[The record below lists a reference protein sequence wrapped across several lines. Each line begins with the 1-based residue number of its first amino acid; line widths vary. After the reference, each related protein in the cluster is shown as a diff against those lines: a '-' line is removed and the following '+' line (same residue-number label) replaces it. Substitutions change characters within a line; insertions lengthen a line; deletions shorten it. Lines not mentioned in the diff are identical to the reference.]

1 MPQLSHKKLEVTAIF
16 CSTKQ
21 GSAREELPMLTLL
34 EYEETYLALGVCVEA
49 NVPVILWGPPGQGKT
64 SVIKALAEKSN
75 RHLEIILASIREPQD
90 FAGLPSIVNG
100 KMSLV
105 APDWAQRLA
114 DTDSG
119 ILFTDEVNTAPPS
132 VQAALLRVCLDKVA
146 GDCELGADTSVIAA
160 ANPPEQAAD
169 GWDLAPP
176 LANRFCHLDW
186 SLPLEVVRM
195 GLAGQ
200 WPTYDF
206 TKVDSKKLKNE
217 TERENAIISGFLT
230 SRPDLVTALPS
241 SNADQGRAFP
251 TPRSW
256 VSASLL
262 SAFVSATN
270 LSEGVRRLLL
280 KGSVGVAA
288 AAEYIT
294 FRDNLD
300 LPNPDEL
307 LAAPEKLSLPAR
319 ADQIYVL
326 GAGILNALGRDN
338 SAERWHAA
346 GKVLEKIVEAGHPDM
361 AVGFARQ
368 WLKIR
373 PGNETPNSTVL
384 QALVPLLTEAKLI

>member
-1 MPQLSHKKLEVTAIF
+1 MLSLN
-16 CSTKQ
+16 
-21 GSAREELPMLTLL
+21 

-64 SVIKALAEKSN
+64 SVIRALAEKAD

-90 FAGLPSIVNG
+90 FAGLPSIVGG
-100 KMSLV
+100 KMTLV

-114 DTDSG
+114 ETNSG

-146 GDCELGADTSVIAA
+146 GDCELGMDTSVIAA

-186 SLPLEVVRM
+186 SLPVEIVRM
-195 GLAGQ
+195 GLSGQ
-200 WPTYDF
+200 WPTYEF
-206 TKVDSKKLKNE
+206 SKPDAATLDA
-217 TERENAIISGFLT
+217 AIIAERSLVAGFIT
-230 SRPDLVTALPS
+230 SRPDLVTALPDS
-241 SNADQGRAFP
+241 SAEQGRAFP

-256 VSASLL
+256 ESASLL
-262 SAFVSATN
+262 SAFVSAAN

-280 KGSVGVAA
+280 KGSIGVAA

-294 FRDNLD
+294 YRNNMD
-300 LPNPDEL
+300 LPNPEEV
-307 LAAPEKLSLPAR
+307 LANPEKFDLPSR

-326 GAGILNALGRDN
+326 GAGILNILSRNN
-338 SAERWHAA
+338 SAENWHAT
-346 GKVLEKIVEAGHPDM
+346 GTVLEKIVDLGHPDM
-361 AVGFARQ
+361 AVSFARQ
-368 WLKIR
+368 WLKLR
-373 PGNETPNSTVL
+373 PSGATPNSTVL
-384 QALVPLLTEAKLI
+384 RALVPLLTEAKLI

>member
-1 MPQLSHKKLEVTAIF
+1 MLSF
-16 CSTKQ
+16 
-21 GSAREELPMLTLL
+21 L
-34 EYEETYLALGVCVEA
+34 EYEETYLALGVCVDA
-49 NVPVILWGPPGQGKT
+49 NIPVILWGPPGQGKT
-64 SVIKALAEKSN
+64 SVIKALAQKSN

-100 KMSLV
+100 KMSLI

-114 DTDSG
+114 ETDSG

-146 GDCELGADTSVIAA
+146 GDCELGLDTSVIAA

-176 LANRFCHLDW
+176 LANRFCHLEW

-195 GLAGQ
+195 GLSGN
-200 WPTYDF
+200 WPSF
-206 TKVDSKKLKNE
+206 EFPKVDAQKLLIEIEKE
-217 TERENAIISGFLT
+217 KSVVSGFLT
-230 SRPDLVTALPS
+230 SRPDLLTALPN

-256 VSASLL
+256 ESAAIL
-262 SAFVSATN
+262 SAHVTACGLN
-270 LSEGVRRLLL
+270 EGVRRLLL

-288 AAEYIT
+288 AAEFIT
-294 FRDNLD
+294 FRNNLD
-300 LPNPDEL
+300 LPNPEVVLD
-307 LAAPEKLSLPAR
+307 APDTLVLPSR
-319 ADQIYVL
+319 ADQIFVL
-326 GAGILNALGRDN
+326 GAGILNVLSRDN
-338 SAERWHAA
+338 SVDRWHAA
-346 GKVLEKIVEAGHPDM
+346 GKVLEKIVESGNPDM
-361 AVGFARQ
+361 AVSFARQ

-384 QALVPLLTEAKLI
+384 QALIPLLTEAKLI

>member
-1 MPQLSHKKLEVTAIF
+1 VNFLESKGEPITMMSLV
-16 CSTKQ
+16 
-21 GSAREELPMLTLL
+21 

-64 SVIKALAEKSN
+64 SVIKALAQKAD

-90 FAGLPSIVNG
+90 FAGLPSIVDG
-100 KMSLV
+100 KMTLV

-114 DTDSG
+114 DTEYG

-146 GDCELGADTSVIAA
+146 GDCELGLDTSVIAA

-195 GLAGQ
+195 GLSGQ
-200 WPTYDF
+200 WPTF
-206 TKVDSKKLKNE
+206 EFQKPDSLRLSDELLTEKN
-217 TERENAIISGFLT
+217 IVSGFLT
-230 SRPDLVTALPS
+230 SRPDLVTALPN

-256 VSASLL
+256 ESAALL
-262 SAFVSATN
+262 SAFVSASN

-288 AAEYIT
+288 AAEFISY
-294 FRDNLD
+294 RNNMD
-300 LPNPDEL
+300 LPDPEKVL
-307 LAAPEKLSLPAR
+307 SAPESFTLPNR

-326 GAGILNALGRDN
+326 GAGILNILSRNN
-338 SAERWHAA
+338 SAQRWHAA
-346 GKVLEKIVEAGHPDM
+346 GKVLEKIVESGHPDM
-361 AVGFARQ
+361 AVSFARQ

-373 PGNETPNSTVL
+373 PGSETPNSTVL

>member
-1 MPQLSHKKLEVTAIF
+1 MMS
-16 CSTKQ
+16 
-21 GSAREELPMLTLL
+21 LL

-64 SVIKALAEKSN
+64 SVIKALATKAD

-100 KMSLV
+100 KMTLV

-114 DTDSG
+114 DTNSG

-146 GDCELGADTSVIAA
+146 GDCELGLDTSVIAA

-195 GLAGQ
+195 GLSGQ

-206 TKVDSKKLKNE
+206 QKPEAARLASELLNEKLKV
-217 TERENAIISGFLT
+217 SGFLT
-230 SRPDLVTALPS
+230 SRPDLVTALPN

-256 VSASLL
+256 ESAAML
-262 SAFVSATN
+262 SAFVSATG
-270 LSEGVRRLLL
+270 LSEGVRRLVL

-288 AAEYIT
+288 AAEFIT
-294 FRDNLD
+294 YRNNID
-300 LPNPDEL
+300 LPD
-307 LAAPEKLSLPAR
+307 PEKVLAEPDKFTLPSR

-326 GAGILNALGRDN
+326 GAGILNALTRNISTD
-338 SAERWHAA
+338 RWHAA
-346 GKVLEKIVEAGHPDM
+346 GKILEKMVESGHPDM
-361 AVGFARQ
+361 AVSFARQ

-373 PGNETPNSTVL
+373 PAKETPNTTVL
-384 QALVPLLTEAKLI
+384 QALIPLLTEAKLI

>member
-1 MPQLSHKKLEVTAIF
+1 MMS
-16 CSTKQ
+16 
-21 GSAREELPMLTLL
+21 LL

-64 SVIKALAEKSN
+64 SVIKALAAKAD

-90 FAGLPSIVNG
+90 FAGLPSIVDG
-100 KMSLV
+100 KMTLV

-114 DTDSG
+114 ETDSG

-146 GDCELGADTSVIAA
+146 GDCELGLDTSVIAA

-176 LANRFCHLDW
+176 LANRFCHLEW

-195 GLAGQ
+195 GLSGQ

-206 TKVDSKKLKNE
+206 QKPNRAQLEFELANEKL
-217 TERENAIISGFLT
+217 AVSGFLT
-230 SRPDLVTALPS
+230 SRPDLVTALPN

-256 VSASLL
+256 ESAMML
-262 SAFVSATN
+262 SAFVSAAG
-270 LSEGVRRLLL
+270 LSEGVRRLIL

-288 AAEYIT
+288 AAEFIT
-294 FRDNLD
+294 YRNNID
-300 LPNPDEL
+300 LPDPEQVL
-307 LAAPEKLSLPAR
+307 SAPEKFTLPTR

-326 GAGILNALGRDN
+326 GAGILNALTRDI
-338 SAERWHAA
+338 STDRWHAA
-346 GKVLEKIVEAGHPDM
+346 GKILEKMVESGHPDM
-361 AVGFARQ
+361 AVSFARQ

-373 PGNETPNSTVL
+373 PAKETPNTAVL

>member
-1 MPQLSHKKLEVTAIF
+1 MLGGNLHRKGELSLMM
-16 CSTKQ
+16 S
-21 GSAREELPMLTLL
+21 LL
-34 EYEETYLALGVCVEA
+34 EYEETYLALGVCVEV

-64 SVIKALAEKSN
+64 SVIKALAGKAD

-90 FAGLPSIVNG
+90 FAGLPSIVDG
-100 KMSLV
+100 KMTLV

-146 GDCELGADTSVIAA
+146 GDCELGLDTSVIAA

-176 LANRFCHLDW
+176 LANRFCHLEW

-195 GLAGQ
+195 GLSGQ
-200 WPTYDF
+200 WPTYTFQKPDN
-206 TKVDSKKLKNE
+206 TQLEMEIVNE
-217 TERENAIISGFLT
+217 KMAVSGFLT
-230 SRPDLVTALPS
+230 SRPDLVTALPN

-256 VSASLL
+256 ESAAVL
-262 SAFVSATN
+262 SAFVSATS

-288 AAEYIT
+288 AAEFIT
-294 FRDNLD
+294 YRNNID
-300 LPNPDEL
+300 LPDPEQVL
-307 LAAPEKLSLPAR
+307 SEPEKFTLPTR

-326 GAGILNALGRDN
+326 GAGILNALTRDI
-338 SAERWHAA
+338 STDRWHAA
-346 GKVLEKIVEAGHPDM
+346 GKILEKMVESGHPDM
-361 AVGFARQ
+361 AVSFARQ
-368 WLKIR
+368 WLKTR
-373 PGNETPNSTVL
+373 PGKETPNTTVL